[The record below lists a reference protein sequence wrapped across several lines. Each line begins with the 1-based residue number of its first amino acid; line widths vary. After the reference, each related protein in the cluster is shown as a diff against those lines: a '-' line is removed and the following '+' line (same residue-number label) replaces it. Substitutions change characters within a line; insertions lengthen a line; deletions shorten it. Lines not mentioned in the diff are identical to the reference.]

1 MKIKKLIVS
10 TTFVVL
16 AATTTFSITD
26 ATSREITKIVIQE
39 NKDNISTTL
48 PIIAHRGFSSI
59 EIENSKEAIET
70 GFKQNYVDGVEI
82 DIRLTQDE
90 ETILSHDEYINN
102 KQISTTPLEELQN
115 ETLSFNSNL
124 SLYLG
129 SLLDTKSGNLIRE
142 RIRLLKSKKAKPI
155 TLKEALDIH
164 NNYDDKILIIEIKYD
179 DRDKNTFND
188 IIYSTLNS
196 HHKNNIIIQSS
207 DYNALIEMKN
217 KYPDLEYHLV
227 TNENNYDKIN
237 NQDLDGY
244 VIRKN
249 LINYDDIKKLI
260 DDNKKVSVWTI
271 NNYQEYQN
279 TRSMLKDLNEQV
291 YYITDY
297 PDALRTWHNITEKN
311 TPKQKVK
318 R

>member
-1 MKIKKLIVS
+1 MGYRLNLNNPQTFSEKLQWLKLYDRRPEYTTMVDKYAVKKYVS
-10 TTFVVL
+10 EQIGDQYVIPTLGVWERVEDIDWDSLPQQFVLKTTHTGGSNGVVL
-16 AATTTFSITD
+16 C
-26 ATSREITKIVIQE
+26 
-39 NKDNISTTL
+39 
-48 PIIAHRGFSSI
+48 
-59 EIENSKEAIET
+59 
-70 GFKQNYVDGVEI
+70 
-82 DIRLTQDE
+82 
-90 ETILSHDEYINN
+90 
-102 KQISTTPLEELQN
+102 
-115 ETLSFNSNL
+115 
-124 SLYLG
+124 
-129 SLLDTKSGNLIRE
+129 
-142 RIRLLKSKKAKPI
+142 
-155 TLKEALDIH
+155 
-164 NNYDDKILIIEIKYD
+164 
-179 DRDKNTFND
+179 RDKNTFND

-279 TRSMLKDLNEQV
+279 TRSILKELNEQG
-291 YYITDY
+291 IKI
-297 PDALRTWHNITEKN
+297 ARRTVAKYRAQLGIENSYN
-311 TPKQKVK
+311 RQ
-318 R
+318 